1 MNSPDSELHWQDE
14 ILQVMYWMW
23 GENLGQDVTPEQLNR
38 LLHLEPRQVETA
50 LQQLLA
56 LGLIQAHASTHDS
69 PTSFQLTERG
79 IVEGK
84 RRFLDE
90 FSSYLGKESHL
101 ECGELACDC
110 HSPDWDGVCHTAAG
124 Y

>member
-69 PTSFQLTERG
+69 PTSF
-79 IVEGK
+79 
-84 RRFLDE
+84 
-90 FSSYLGKESHL
+90 
-101 ECGELACDC
+101 
-110 HSPDWDGVCHTAAG
+110 
-124 Y
+124 